1 MVTACRE
8 FSQYQKQ
15 KGGGMR
21 SSKEIGDSF
30 AGLRGEMLRNTG
42 EHVGRLAEEP
52 EFPQVD
58 FQDRDILVV
67 FETLNDQESS
77 HVSKVE
83 PLGIWIECPHNGE
96 YRVPM
101 EDLGDCLLL
110 TIIGKLEQMEVP
122 PSVQLQ

>member
-1 MVTACRE
+1 
-8 FSQYQKQ
+8 
-15 KGGGMR
+15 MR

-30 AGLRGEMLRNTG
+30 TGLRDEMFRNIG
-42 EHVGRLAEEP
+42 EHVRRLAEEP

-83 PLGIWIECPHNGE
+83 PGGIRVECPHNGE
-96 YRVPM
+96 YRVSL
-101 EDLGDCLLL
+101 EELGDCLLL
-110 TIIGKLEQMEVP
+110 TIIEKLEQMEMP
-122 PSVQLQ
+122 PSAQLQ